1 MQLVTTSNSQLQVGI
16 CEFHPPRIQTKRA
29 LAYCIVW
36 LDLLLCWWNQD
47 SHRARGH
54 LQHTHLQKSP
64 GSLGLSKQG
73 SILKDK
79 LPEAWRKHFCSFLR
93 HFDQDKINPWLCEFP
108 LSWCSGRKCLSFLS
122 LPWGPLWVSTWVA
135 DTILPFLILGL
146 LFTLLGIQPCQASNP
161 S

>member
-64 GSLGLSKQG
+64 EFLGLSKQG

-108 LSWCSGRKCLSFLS
+108 HYLGALVANAFHSFLYHEGLCECLLEWLTPSS
-122 LPWGPLWVSTWVA
+122 LLWCLVS
-135 DTILPFLILGL
+135 FSH
-146 LFTLLGIQPCQASNP
+146 C
-161 S
+161 